1 MIGHS
6 IRQLK
11 LKGAQMRKVLIVSV
25 ILALLFSLTASAQ
38 NGEGPKKLEP
48 LPRDLE
54 IQLALS
60 ALPPH
65 LRDNATVY
73 VLNPDKGFEVARKGT
88 NGFHALVARTGDDT
102 FRGTWPLRE
111 YRDDILYPI
120 SFDEAGTKAQM
131 RVFFDAAEMQAKGT
145 PPEELKKIIQERYKT
160 RYYKAPERAGVSY
173 MLSPILRTYVNPDE
187 NENIATANV
196 PHVMNYAPNV
206 SNDEIGAATP
216 NPEQLRYFS
225 QHGRWPDTPY
235 PFLILHGPHGYMVQF
250 RGVTERDAI
259 TKEYEGMLVRLC
271 KIKEAWC
278 LPH

>member
-1 MIGHS
+1 
-6 IRQLK
+6 
-11 LKGAQMRKVLIVSV
+11 MRKVLIVSV
-25 ILALLFSLTASAQ
+25 ILALLFSITASAQ

-48 LPRDLE
+48 LSRDLE

-120 SFDEAGTKAQM
+120 SFDEAGAKAQM

-235 PFLILHGPHGYMVQF
+235 PFLILHGPMDTWSSFAV
-250 RGVTERDAI
+250 
-259 TKEYEGMLVRLC
+259 
-271 KIKEAWC
+271 
-278 LPH
+278 